1 MDSMMEAMGYKREF
15 RFGLDNDGID
25 VYSPDDRFPT
35 RFHQTEPHK
44 LRKWLEDKGADEE
57 TIAVAMRLLDT
68 GGKE

>member
-1 MDSMMEAMGYKREF
+1 MDSMMEAMGYKREWTF
-15 RFGLDNDGID
+15 DPTHNGLDVILAG
-25 VYSPDDRFPT
+25 YGGAW
-35 RFHQTEPHK
+35 FHRTEPHA